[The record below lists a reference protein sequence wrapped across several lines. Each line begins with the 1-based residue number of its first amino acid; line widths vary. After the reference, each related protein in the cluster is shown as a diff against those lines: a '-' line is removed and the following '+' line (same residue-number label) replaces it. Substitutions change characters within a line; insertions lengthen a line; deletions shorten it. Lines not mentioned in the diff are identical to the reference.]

1 MAAPIISTVYLRRPA
16 YLRSWGGGVVFF
28 LLYYATAA
36 FHLRATAVVAEP
48 ATIWLPAGIGLVTL
62 IVLGR
67 WGLPVVATAAAA
79 AYAPLWFAADGLSL
93 AERGLHLSIAVGLE
107 TAQTA
112 LAYAM
117 WRRFV
122 PEGIQNWGAVV
133 RFTGLVAMVP
143 CVLITPLITANYLWV
158 GAWAGLPPRLI
169 LAYAS
174 VMVLSNMLGVLLVT
188 PIYQAA
194 LEEGWPPHRRRAYI
208 LVGLVLIFVVQF
220 AAFRIDPN
228 YIYLTVPILL
238 LFSLA
243 SGSLLATIAA
253 LLLVVGT
260 AEATVAAYGPFA
272 RTAEGVVYLPL
283 LVYLLVLVVSSLVGR
298 VQYSYLLRQ
307 RRDLGRAVAAR
318 TAELRQEVAA
328 RTAAAEAALA
338 GERRFRA
345 LMEKSHESIALFD
358 RQGRIIA
365 EGASAISRIQQPPS
379 ASNENFLFYIHPSE
393 QAATAAVFA
402 RALAH
407 PGQTFTQTM
416 RVRQSRGNYIWMEGA
431 VTNLLDDEAVAAV
444 VVNYRDVSERKRA
457 EEQTAYQA
465 LLFGHIS
472 DAVISTDLN
481 LVVRSWNRAAEE
493 IYGWRAEEAIG
504 RSLAELTQMREA
516 PGTREQ
522 LMDVLMA
529 VGLWKGEVVQL
540 HRDGHRIPIYASV
553 SVVRDADGQLGGLVA
568 VNRDMTEQR
577 RAWEALENER
587 VRLAER
593 VAERTAELQ
602 QANTDLQTALKTKDT
617 FVASMSHELRTP
629 LNTVLMLI
637 ELLEIEAAGP
647 LTPKQ
652 RQHLQTLRSNSQ
664 HLLGLINDI
673 LDLAKL
679 QANMLTVTR
688 TKLLVADLCHGS
700 LGLVRAQAERKH
712 ILIALALD
720 PAAKVLQADEQRM
733 RQILVNLLGNAIKFT
748 PEGGR
753 IGLKVQADAAAGRL
767 CFTVWDMGIG
777 IAAADFGRLFQ
788 PFVQLESG
796 LARRYE
802 GTGLGLALAAQ
813 LARLQDGDIK
823 VQSEPGKGSEFTV
836 WLPWEQEAS
845 A

>member
-1 MAAPIISTVYLRRPA
+1 MAVPALRPVYLRRPA
-16 YLRSWGGGVVFF
+16 YLRSWGGGVLFF
-28 LLYYATAA
+28 LLYYAAAA
-36 FHLRATAVVAEP
+36 FHLRAAVTVAEP

-67 WGLPVVATAAAA
+67 RGLPVVMMAAAA
-79 AYAPLWFAADGLSL
+79 ASAPLWFTAGALSVG
-93 AERGLHLSIAVGLE
+93 ERGLHLLIAVGLE

-143 CVLITPLITANYLWV
+143 CVLITPLLAANYWWS
-158 GAWAGLPPRLI
+158 GAWDGLPPRL
-169 LAYAS
+169 LLTYVS
-174 VMVLSNMLGVLLVT
+174 VMVLSHMLGVLLVT

-194 LEEGWPPHRRRAYI
+194 VEEGWPPQRKRAYI
-208 LVGLVLIFVVQF
+208 LVGLGLLFVVQF

-272 RTAEGVVYLPL
+272 QSAAGVAYLPL

-298 VQYSYLLRQ
+298 VQYSYVLRQ
-307 RRDLGRAVAAR
+307 RRVLGHAVAER
-318 TAELRQEVAA
+318 TAELRREVAA

-338 GERRFRA
+338 SERRFRA
-345 LMEKSHESIALFD
+345 LIEKSHENIALFD

-365 EGASAISRIQQPPS
+365 AGTSTISRVQPPPES
-379 ASNENFLFYIHPSE
+379 MESFLFYIHPSE
-393 QAATAAVFA
+393 QAAAAAVFTHT
-402 RALAH
+402 LAH
-407 PGQTFTQTM
+407 PNQTYTQTM
-416 RVRQSRGNYIWMEGA
+416 RVRQPDGGYLWMEGA
-431 VTNLLDDEAVAAV
+431 MTNLLDDAAVGAV
-444 VVNYRDVSERKRA
+444 VVNFRDVSERKRA

-472 DAVISTDLN
+472 DAVISTDLD
-481 LVVRSWNRAAEE
+481 LIVRSWNRAAEE
-493 IYGWRAEEAIG
+493 IYGWCAAEAIG
-504 RSLAELTQMREA
+504 RPLTELTQMRDA

-522 LMDVLMA
+522 MMQTLLST
-529 VGLWKGEVVQL
+529 GLWKGEVVQL
-540 HRDGHRIPIYASV
+540 HRNGRRIPIYASV
-553 SVVRDADGQLGGLVA
+553 SVVRDADGQLSGLVA

-577 RAWEALENER
+577 RAWEALEDER
-587 VRLAER
+587 ARLAER

-602 QANTDLQTALKTKDT
+602 QANTDLHAALKTRDT
-617 FVASMSHELRTP
+617 FVANMSHELRTP
-629 LNTVLMLI
+629 LNTVLMLS
-637 ELLEIEAAGP
+637 ELLEMEAAGP

-652 RQHLQTLRSNSQ
+652 RQHLQTLRNNSQ

-673 LDLAKL
+673 LDFARL
-679 QANMLTVTR
+679 QANKLTVNR

-700 LGLVRAQAERKH
+700 LGLVRAQAEHKH
-712 ILIALALD
+712 ILITLALD

-753 IGLKVQADAAAGRL
+753 VGLRVQADAAAGRL
-767 CFTVWDMGIG
+767 RFTVWDTGIG
-777 IAAADFGRLFQ
+777 IAEADFGLLFQ

-802 GTGLGLALAAQ
+802 GTGLGLALTAQ
-813 LARLQDGDIK
+813 LARLQDGDIE

-836 WLPWEQEAS
+836 WLPWEQEADE
-845 A
+845 